1 MWFWFISGVMWVF
14 AISAMIAGANVLY
27 VFFKCRRETA
37 KSFEFAKEYIP
48 NVDDCKG
55 ELRRLIDLLN
65 DEKRECIEVMRMA
78 ARLAEENGIRY
89 TRDDLKDE
97 AFIKKV
103 LKIHGEKSA
112 NKSGFSTNEASSNEA
127 PKKELK
133 KGLIIGAL
141 EFAQDQKSKLR
152 DDGAQVMISFN
163 DPTRFTFLLPS
174 GTYSGGIPTG
184 FVLPR
189 TTWRS
194 VRYVSNECVIAITNP
209 DDRNFC
215 GVGVY
220 DVKKENFIWATN
232 YRVEAGGCVT
242 DAIPTDASMS
252 RFRIIYTRANGMS
265 SSTLIP

>member
-1 MWFWFISGVMWVF
+1 MWFWFISGVMWVSGGL
-14 AISAMIAGANVLY
+14 ALLGGGYALISYIKSKRQY
-27 VFFKCRRETA
+27 V
-37 KSFEFAKEYIP
+37 KSFEFARDFLPSKDEYI
-48 NVDDCKG
+48 G
-55 ELRRLIDLLN
+55 ELQRFKKLLEE
-65 DEKRECIEVMRMA
+65 EKIQCLRVRYSE
-78 ARLAEENGIRY
+78 IRSSS
-89 TRDDLKDE
+89 K
-97 AFIKKV
+97 
-103 LKIHGEKSA
+103 
-112 NKSGFSTNEASSNEA
+112 NKSKHSTQESENQSPTSA
-127 PKKELK
+127 PKEEKPTEQESK
-133 KGLIIGAL
+133 RQGLISGAL
-141 EFAQDQKSKLR
+141 DFVQKQRSMLR

-174 GTYSGGIPTG
+174 GSYSGGIPTG

-220 DVKKENFIWATN
+220 DVKKEKFVWSTN

-242 DAIPTDASMS
+242 DAIPTDASMR
-252 RFRIIYTRANGMS
+252 RFRLIYTRANGMG